1 MAAVQTFSGSFITL
15 GPPARAE
22 IVKIILSMR
31 KRIKQAQLEV
41 TVNGEDHNSKR
52 TLNTNGMLYMY
63 GNENMRNQ
71 MASCGRYKIIR
82 STLGETLK

>member
-1 MAAVQTFSGSFITL
+1 MAAVQTFSGSFTTL
-15 GPPARAE
+15 GPSARAG
-22 IVKIILSMR
+22 IIKIILSMR

-71 MASCGRYKIIR
+71 MASCGLYKIMR
-82 STLGETLK
+82 SALVEALK

>member
-1 MAAVQTFSGSFITL
+1 MAAVQTFSGSFTTL

-31 KRIKQAQLEV
+31 KRIKQARLEI

-52 TLNTNGMLYMY
+52 TLNTNGMLGLEMKTCAIKWHLV
-63 GNENMRNQ
+63 G
-71 MASCGRYKIIR
+71 GTK
-82 STLGETLK
+82 